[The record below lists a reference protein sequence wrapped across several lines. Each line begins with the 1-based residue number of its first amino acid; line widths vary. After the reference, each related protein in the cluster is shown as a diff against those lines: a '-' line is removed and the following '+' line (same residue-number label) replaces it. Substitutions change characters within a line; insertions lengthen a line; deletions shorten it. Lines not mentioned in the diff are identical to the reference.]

1 MILKK
6 IFKNKKKY
14 LINNNRHNE
23 MLKLS
28 ERINDLKYYFQNR
41 NIREKSLM
49 VLIMQLFFLRY

>member
-6 IFKNKKKY
+6 IFKNKQKY

-28 ERINDLKYYFQNR
+28 ERINDLKHHFQNR

-49 VLIMQLFFLRY
+49 VLIMQLFF

>member
-28 ERINDLKYYFQNR
+28 ERINDLKYYFENR